1 MENSVIK
8 FDKEEDKDYIN
19 YSETLISL
27 QNKNKIL
34 LQNLNES
41 DEIIDNLDLDYQNE
55 KRNNE
60 SNLKKL
66 KEYDIKNKKN
76 QHLILELENTI
87 HELKLKI
94 DKIETEN
101 NTLKRNKKLPQN
113 SLLEPLLNNEEEKIY
128 KDDKNLK
135 NNTILVLEILEK
147 DNELLNSK
155 VDQLEKTI
163 LELQNTLQYEKNI
176 SEKLIIDNEN
186 MKKDFLESLNNFNKQ
201 KEKECYIN
209 NHDLTFEDE
218 LYILEKKNNI
228 KSLEDEINALI
239 AQKNDLNF
247 QIFEQKGI
255 ISILEQQAELIK
267 ENKHKKKP
275 FYKKLFC
282 CFF

>member
-8 FDKEEDKDYIN
+8 FDKEEDKEYIN

-34 LQNLNES
+34 LQNLKES
-41 DEIIDNLDLDYQNE
+41 DEVIDNLHLDYENE

-60 SNLKKL
+60 NNLKKL
-66 KEYDIKNKKN
+66 KDYDIKNKKN

-87 HELKLKI
+87 HELKLKM

-101 NTLKRNKKLPQN
+101 NTLKRNKKSSQN
-113 SLLEPLLNNEEEKIY
+113 SLLEPLLNNEIKEEREY
-128 KDDKNLK
+128 KDDKHLK
-135 NNTILVLEILEK
+135 NNTILALEILEK
-147 DNELLNSK
+147 DNELLNFK
-155 VDQLEKTI
+155 VNELEKTI
-163 LELQNTLQYEKNI
+163 IELQNTLQNEKNI

-186 MKKDFLESLNNFNKQ
+186 MKKDFLESLNKFNKQ
-201 KEKECYIN
+201 KEQESHVN
-209 NHDLTFEDE
+209 NYNLTFEDE
-218 LYILEKKNNI
+218 LYILEKQNNI
-228 KSLEDEINALI
+228 KSLEDEINGLI
-239 AQKNDLNF
+239 DQKNNLHF

-255 ISILEQQAELIK
+255 ISILEQQAEFMK
-267 ENKHKKKP
+267 ENKKKP